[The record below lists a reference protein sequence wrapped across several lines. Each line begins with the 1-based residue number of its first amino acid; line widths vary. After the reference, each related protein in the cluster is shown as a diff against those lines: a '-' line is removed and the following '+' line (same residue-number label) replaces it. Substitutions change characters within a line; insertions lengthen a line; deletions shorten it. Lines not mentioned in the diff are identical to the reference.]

1 MCYKKHTAL
10 AIVSITKIKPYLL
23 YWLFVSIILGFIL
36 GSFYG
41 NENEDLFIA
50 LIVSML
56 LVVNPIILPKI
67 WGFVL
72 ARIHEIAKV
81 IK

>member
-1 MCYKKHTAL
+1 MK
-10 AIVSITKIKPYLL
+10 KIKPYLL
-23 YWLFVSIILGFIL
+23 FWLFVSIILGFIL

-41 NENEDLFIA
+41 NENLVIA

-67 WGFVL
+67 WEFVL